1 MLCTDGSGGE
11 SKNDLCTKSV
21 AIIIITSV
29 QIHYNNII
37 IVTLL
42 ALRWLTPPVAVVE
55 VPAVLW
61 PLVPPVVVVRPLFQ
75 PVVVVIVVQRRSWS
89 LIQCMHH
96 VASLSAQTNERP
108 FCTAY

>member
-1 MLCTDGSGGE
+1 MEQACYNIKHTLNFIASLDLDREVMLCTDGSGGE
-11 SKNDLCTKSV
+11 SKNDLCTKSM

-61 PLVPPVVVVRPLFQ
+61 PLVPPVVVVRPLFP
-75 PVVVVIVVQRRSWS
+75 PVVVVIVVQRRS
-89 LIQCMHH
+89 
-96 VASLSAQTNERP
+96 
-108 FCTAY
+108 